1 MKRLKKER
9 VIAGNAP
16 KFAGRTAARLFGQLK
31 NQRGRLI
38 AVAVCIVI
46 YTVLNIFTPY
56 YSAIVVDA
64 LLGAINDAI
73 SGNAPFS
80 IVWEPLG
87 REMTI
92 LCAMY
97 AALGIVYY
105 LRRF

>member
-38 AVAVCIVI
+38 AVVVCIVI

-56 YSAIVVDA
+56 
-64 LLGAINDAI
+64 
-73 SGNAPFS
+73 
-80 IVWEPLG
+80 
-87 REMTI
+87 
-92 LCAMY
+92 
-97 AALGIVYY
+97 
-105 LRRF
+105 